1 MDNVKEV
8 KNETFDPGKK
18 PIRVR
23 IAPSPTGN
31 CHVGTARTALYN
43 LLFARKYNG
52 TFILRIDD
60 TDLKRS
66 TKESEE
72 GVLEGLKWLGL
83 NWDEGPDV
91 GGPFAPYRQME
102 RANAYKE
109 AAEKLLAEG
118 KAYYCYCSPEE
129 LDAERA
135 AAMAKGMPPRYYGK
149 CRELTDEMKAKY
161 EAEGRKPVIR
171 LKVNDEIL
179 SFDDVIR
186 GHQSKNM
193 GDRGDFIIVKS
204 DGSPIYN
211 FATVIDENAMQMSH
225 VFRAVEHL
233 SNTFD
238 QLAVYKALGYDA
250 PRFGHMTLMLNP
262 DKSKISKR
270 AGAVYIGEF
279 REMGYLPEAV
289 LNFLALLGWNPGDD
303 REIFSLDELIEAFS
317 VENLSKSDAVFDIK
331 KLDWYNGVYIRKL
344 PLDELG
350 RRIMPFMEKAGLA
363 KMTDDGKCL
372 AQNGRVYDDAFM
384 SEMLSLVID
393 RLGKL
398 TEAPDM
404 LAFLF
409 TDDMDIDVSLFKTKT
424 GLTHYQIGELI
435 LKCNDI
441 LKNIEKWDKDV
452 IHDAM
457 KAMADDLGMKI
468 GDLFMQIRIAVT
480 GKKVTP
486 PLFESM
492 VLLGKDRVIERME
505 NSAKTL
511 MAE

>member
-1 MDNVKEV
+1 MDNVKDV
-8 KNETFDPGKK
+8 KNEVFDPGKR
-18 PIRVR
+18 PVRVR

-83 NWDEGPDV
+83 NWDEGPDI

-102 RANAYKE
+102 RSHAYKA

-129 LDAERA
+129 LEAERT

-149 CRELTDEMKAKY
+149 CRDLSPEMKAKY

-171 LKVNDEIL
+171 LKVDDEVL

-211 FATVIDENAMQMSH
+211 FATVIDEHDMQMSH

-238 QLAVYKALGYDA
+238 QLAVYKALGYEA
-250 PRFGHMTLMLNP
+250 PRFGHLTLMLNP

-279 REMGYLPEAV
+279 KEMGYLPEAV
-289 LNFLALLGWNPGDD
+289 VNFLALLGWNPGDD

-317 VENLSKSDAVFDIK
+317 VENLSKSDAVFDMK
-331 KLDWYNGVYIRKL
+331 KLDWYNGVYIRNL

-404 LAFLF
+404 LGFLF
-409 TDDMDIDVSLFKTKT
+409 TDEIELDVSLFKTKT
-424 GLTHYQIGELI
+424 GLTHPQIGEL
-435 LKCNDI
+435 LAKCNQRLMAID
-441 LKNIEKWDKDV
+441 NWDKDV
-452 IHDAM
+452 IHEAM
-457 KAMADDLGMKI
+457 NAVAEELGMKI

-492 VLLGKDRVIERME
+492 VLLGKDRVMKRME
-505 NSAKTL
+505 DAVKAL
-511 MAE
+511 MA